1 VKVRWS
7 LPAAED
13 LERIFRRI
21 EKDNPD
27 TARKMVKT
35 IYFGCAAL
43 KDFPNRGRVAR
54 HNPTMSEEFRA

>member
-1 VKVRWS
+1 MKVRWS

-27 TARKMVKT
+27 AARKMVRT
-35 IYFGCAAL
+35 IYDGCAAL
-43 KDFPNRGRVAR
+43 KDFPNRGRPGRVPGR
-54 HNPTMSEEFRA
+54 R